1 MGHNA
6 ALVNTVSCFG
16 GADMAARLGIP
27 FVWAIHES
35 WTPKSYWEVVFPP
48 DYLDRDVRAR
58 AEWALGQANAVVFE
72 SEATRRQYLGHVAPT
87 RARVV
92 PYGIRSAAVDRFMAQ
107 SSREVVRARL
117 GFKADDHVLLLMGT
131 IEPRK
136 AQSLITQAFARVTKL
151 YPQSKLVLVGD
162 MKNRYS
168 EAVRELTERLG
179 VADRVRIVPIVKDTY
194 SWYRAADVLVCAS
207 DIESLPRSVLEAMC
221 FGVPI
226 LATNVFGLSELLADG
241 ENGFLFEPRD
251 VGRAANALDRVL
263 GLDPEELRRV
273 GESGRSTVRDL
284 HDSIGYATEITSML
298 KDALGIA
305 D

>member
-1 MGHNA
+1 
-6 ALVNTVSCFG
+6 
-16 GADMAARLGIP
+16 
-27 FVWAIHES
+27 
-35 WTPKSYWEVVFPP
+35 
-48 DYLDRDVRAR
+48 
-58 AEWALGQANAVVFE
+58 
-72 SEATRRQYLGHVAPT
+72 
-87 RARVV
+87 
-92 PYGIRSAAVDRFMAQ
+92 
-107 SSREVVRARL
+107 
-117 GFKADDHVLLLMGT
+117 
-131 IEPRK
+131 
-136 AQSLITQAFARVTKL
+136 
-151 YPQSKLVLVGD
+151 
-162 MKNRYS
+162 
-168 EAVRELTERLG
+168 LTERLG